1 MWRIW
6 RVNWKAKSV
15 RSFGKIVER
24 VIYGVIFQIS
34 RHSSGLLLAGLIQVE
49 LIKGY
54 EFERHM
60 LYHMLM
66 L

>member
-1 MWRIW
+1 M
-6 RVNWKAKSV
+6 
-15 RSFGKIVER
+15 ER

-34 RHSSGLLLAGLIQVE
+34 RHSSGLLLAGLIQIE